1 MSKLHG
7 DRPQGEEVRFEQGE
21 LRKPDDRH
29 EEPGQ
34 GGSLTPTNDGHER
47 DRRRDPATEP
57 RTETAPAGT
66 PSVDGGNGRGAA
78 RVDHSV
84 D

>member
-7 DRPQGEEVRFEQGE
+7 DAPPTTEVRFSQGE

-29 EEPGQ
+29 DQPGQ
-34 GGSLTPTNDGHER
+34 GADLTPPNDGHQR
-47 DRRRDPATEP
+47 DLRRDPATEP

-66 PSVDGGNGRGAA
+66 PPADRRG
-78 RVDHSV
+78 
-84 D
+84 

>member
-7 DRPQGEEVRFEQGE
+7 DDPKGEEVRFEQGE

-29 EEPGQ
+29 DQPEQ
-34 GGSLTPTNDGHER
+34 GGSLTPPNDGHQR
-47 DRRRDPATEP
+47 DLRRDPRAEP

-66 PSVDGGNGRGAA
+66 PESDGGER
-78 RVDHSV
+78 
-84 D
+84 

>member
-21 LRKPDDRH
+21 LRKPD
-29 EEPGQ
+29 
-34 GGSLTPTNDGHER
+34 DGHER

-78 RVDHSV
+78 PVDHSV